1 MAKRSMIERDVKRA
15 KRVTDAR
22 AAGVTPRL
30 RCRVRNRCQVCGRSR
45 GYIRF
50 FKMCR
55 ICVREHAAKG
65 LIPGLRKAS
74 W

>member
-1 MAKRSMIERDVKRA
+1 MAKTSMIVRDIKRA
-15 KRVTDAR
+15 KRVNDAR
-22 AAGVTPRL
+22 AAGVAPRFK
-30 RCRVRNRCQVCGRSR
+30 CRTRNRCQICGRPR

-65 LIPGLRKAS
+65 LIPGLRKSS

>member
-1 MAKRSMIERDVKRA
+1 MIERDLKR
-15 KRVTDAR
+15 KKKVNDAFN
-22 AAGVTPRL
+22 AGVTPKL
-30 RCRVRNRCQVCGRSR
+30 RCRVRNRCQVCGRPR
-45 GYIRF
+45 GYMRF

-55 ICVREHAAKG
+55 ICVREHASRG